1 VRSKQLRKGGVP
13 GGQFE
18 VVGLVQ
24 LSLARRSSVPVAA
37 WFPLAASGT
46 AAVAASTT
54 NTAIAPDFRTIIL
67 RTIVIL
73 AGFTSTCFVSVRR
86 RGGKSNCAAR
96 ERGPE
101 TSGAIT
107 QATSQGA
114 KDNLPPSD
122 RNRVKRFTRESRKAA
137 CGAPW
142 VRRR

>member
-1 VRSKQLRKGGVP
+1 
-13 GGQFE
+13 
-18 VVGLVQ
+18 
-24 LSLARRSSVPVAA
+24 
-37 WFPLAASGT
+37 
-46 AAVAASTT
+46 VAASTT

-114 KDNLPPSD
+114 KDNLPPVRPQPRQAFHQGVPQGGMRGSLGQTPLVVAASAGRGRRLVARAPVVTAGAASRVGECRW
-122 RNRVKRFTRESRKAA
+122 RN
-137 CGAPW
+137 
-142 VRRR
+142 